1 MTVLDIS
8 MITQLGNPH
17 LSHAVPSRITI
28 SRALMQ
34 HQQGGPSPHNL
45 ARALMVR
52 QPYSV
57 AVLSTGGRLHPSLFE
72 KGFCPQPCQH
82 SMH

>member
-17 LSHAVPSRITI
+17 LSHAVPARITI

-34 HQQGGPSPHNL
+34 HQQGGPSPQNL
-45 ARALMVR
+45 AIPLIG
-52 QPYSV
+52 PPT
-57 AVLSTGGRLHPSLFE
+57 L
-72 KGFCPQPCQH
+72 
-82 SMH
+82 

>member
-34 HQQGGPSPHNL
+34 HQQGGPSPHNM
-45 ARALMVR
+45 AKTALVR
-52 QPYSV
+52 QHYSE
-57 AVLSTGGRLHPSLFE
+57 AVLSTGERFSSSSLRGE
-72 KGFCPQPCQH
+72 DRDERW
-82 SMH
+82 SLL

>member
-34 HQQGGPSPHNL
+34 HQQGGPIPHNM
-45 ARALMVR
+45 AKTALVR

-57 AVLSTGGRLHPSLFE
+57 AVLSTGGQLHPSPFE
-72 KGFCPQPCQH
+72 KGFCPL
-82 SMH
+82 

>member
-34 HQQGGPSPHNL
+34 HQQGGPIPHNM
-45 ARALMVR
+45 AKTALVR
-52 QPYSV
+52 QHYSE
-57 AVLSTGGRLHPSLFE
+57 AVLSAGGRRLHPSLFE
-72 KGFCPQPCQH
+72 KGFCPL
-82 SMH
+82 